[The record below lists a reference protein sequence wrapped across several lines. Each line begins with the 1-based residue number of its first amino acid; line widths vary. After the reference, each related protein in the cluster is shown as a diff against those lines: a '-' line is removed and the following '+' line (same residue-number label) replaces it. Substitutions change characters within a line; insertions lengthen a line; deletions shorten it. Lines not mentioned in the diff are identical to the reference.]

1 MNVAT
6 SSRRN
11 ALLVGPQPTANLSVQ
26 VFPSELG
33 WQAIAGLGD
42 CLAALTFGHATPQ
55 DAWEALHC
63 DNGCGFEPTDWAP
76 ELAAQLQAFARGEMI
91 DFSGVPLADEGTTAF
106 QREVIRV
113 CRAIPYGE
121 TLTYGHIAQLAG
133 SPRAARAVGN
143 IMASNRTPLVVPCHR
158 VVPGG
163 HRKLGA
169 YSAGEG
175 VRTKLRLLEM
185 EALGAGKPAWG
196 SVAR

>member
-1 MNVAT
+1 MSVAT
-6 SSRRN
+6 RSGMN
-11 ALLVGPQPTANLSVQ
+11 PLLVGPSPTANLSVQ

-33 WQAIAGLGD
+33 WQAIAGTDG
-42 CLAALTFGHATPQ
+42 CLAELTFGHATPQ
-55 DAWEALHC
+55 QAWEALKLA
-63 DNGCGFEPTDWAP
+63 GCGMEPADWNS
-76 ELAAQLQAFARGEMI
+76 ELAEQLQAFARGEMI
-91 DFSGVPLADEGTTAF
+91 DFSGVRVLDQGTTTF

-113 CRAIPYGE
+113 CRAIPYGD
-121 TLTYGHIAQLAG
+121 TMTYGQIAQIAG

-163 HRKLGA
+163 HRKFGN

-185 EALGAGKPAWG
+185 EALGVGKAW
-196 SVAR
+196 AKTAD

>member
-1 MNVAT
+1 MSVAT
-6 SSRRN
+6 SSRKN

-33 WQAIAGLGD
+33 WQAIAGEGD
-42 CLAALTFGHATPQ
+42 CLAKLTFGHASPRE
-55 DAWEALHC
+55 AWAALHRGS
-63 DNGCGFEPTDWAP
+63 DCGFEPTDWDP
-76 ELAAQLQAFARGEMI
+76 ELAAQLQAYARGEMI
-91 DFSGVPLADEGTTAF
+91 DFSGVYLADEGTTTF
-106 QREVIRV
+106 QREVIRI

-121 TLTYGHIAQLAG
+121 TMTYGQIAQLAG

-196 SVAR
+196 GAAR